1 MFDLWA
7 RSLTSKKLM
16 FQTLKTNLY
25 KKAWLLTLGPGQA
38 WLLTL
43 GPGQARPLTSLQGW
57 AKLLTSGQG
66 YL

>member
-38 WLLTL
+38 TGKASDLSARL
-43 GPGQARPLTSLQGW
+43 GKAPDLWARLPLDL
-57 AKLLTSGQG
+57 
-66 YL
+66 